1 MSAHLDSTEERLAL
15 VEEAPVIVA
24 LALARGWC
32 SRVQSRPLS
41 ERAAR
46 AWKQHWRRERAKP
59 ADVSE
64 KHPSPPCQ

>member
-32 SRVQSRPLS
+32 WRVQSKALS
-41 ERAAR
+41 DRAAR
-46 AWKQHWRRERAKP
+46 ACKQQWRRDRAK
-59 ADVSE
+59 AAAAQQS
-64 KHPSPPCQ
+64 PCQ